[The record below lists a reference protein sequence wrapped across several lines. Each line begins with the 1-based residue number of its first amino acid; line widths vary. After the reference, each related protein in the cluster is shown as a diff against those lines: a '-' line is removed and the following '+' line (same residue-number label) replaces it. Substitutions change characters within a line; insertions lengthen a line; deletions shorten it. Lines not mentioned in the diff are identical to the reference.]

1 MTILCGDAVLKLVG
15 RSVMVAKLL
24 MSVAV
29 AAATAFAANSALAAG
44 CTGNLQFSDD
54 FNQVNPAWQD
64 ASDVSIGGGRWQ
76 ATAPDNQGMYW
87 DFYQGRL
94 VGDADICFGMSLDK
108 VSDPTDT
115 GAGPVFW
122 QKDQDNYTVLLVAP
136 NGYATI
142 FAYQNGTQLTLST
155 WRASPA
161 LKTGAGAV
169 NAIRLTL
176 KGNSIST
183 YFNDQLFYTVTGTQP
198 KGGGFFG
205 FAFESEKAG
214 PNTWS
219 FTNLKITDPS
229 Q

>member
-1 MTILCGDAVLKLVG
+1 
-15 RSVMVAKLL
+15 MVSRLL
-24 MSVAV
+24 IAVAV
-29 AAATAFAANSALAAG
+29 AGSMALAANSALAAG
-44 CTGNLQFSDD
+44 CTGNVQFSDD
-54 FNQVNPAWQD
+54 FSQVNPAWQD

-76 ATAPDNQGMYW
+76 GTAPDNQGMYW

-94 VGDADICFGMSLDK
+94 FADADICFGMSVNS

-115 GAGPVFW
+115 GAGLVFW
-122 QKDQDNYTVLLVAP
+122 QKDQDNYTALLVAP

-142 FAYQNGTQLTLST
+142 FAVQAGTTLTLSS

-161 LKTGAGAV
+161 IKTGAGAA
-169 NAIRLTL
+169 NAIRVTL

-183 YFNDQLFYTVTGTQP
+183 YFNDQLFYTVTGNQP
-198 KGGGFFG
+198 KGGGFLG

-219 FTNLKITDPS
+219 FTNLKVTDAP
-229 Q
+229 